1 MAQIYSLVAI
11 LLFRIDLFF
20 FFFKFPKPH
29 FPRIMHL
36 DGGTQVFVPL
46 KLCPIYLYFV

>member
-1 MAQIYSLVAI
+1 MAQIYSLVAV
-11 LLFRIDLFF
+11 LLFRIDV

-29 FPRIMHL
+29 FPRKMQWM

-46 KLCPIYLYFV
+46 KLCPICLYFV